1 MVTFTREGAMEQDGV
16 DFIAL
21 DRPLVQSLINF
32 CLDSD
37 RVDGKIALKTT
48 EDDATPGIRFTYRLG
63 YISGAGDV
71 VAEKLVNL
79 YVSTDGTVTTSSP
92 DIVDTLPP
100 SEAKAIEGL
109 DRLASM
115 ADDLHQQ
122 AEMEAWNQVESFAQ
136 EAREER
142 ERETEIK
149 RQHAERH
156 FKEEISRW
164 EERLEAY
171 QARDEQGEDM
181 SAPIGNAKR
190 RLDVLRRERK
200 SELERLDEEQHV
212 TPEEPDL
219 ITASFVLPAN

>member
-1 MVTFTREGAMEQDGV
+1 
-16 DFIAL
+16 
-21 DRPLVQSLINF
+21 
-32 CLDSD
+32 
-37 RVDGKIALKTT
+37 
-48 EDDATPGIRFTYRLG
+48 
-63 YISGAGDV
+63 V

-79 YVSTDGTVTTSSP
+79 YVTTDGTVTTSSTE
-92 DIVDTLPP
+92 IVDTLP
-100 SEAKAIEGL
+100 SLEANAIEGL

-115 ADDLHQQ
+115 ADNLHQQ
-122 AEMEAWNQVESFAQ
+122 AEMEAWNQAESFSQ
-136 EAREER
+136 EAREEC
-142 ERETEIK
+142 EHETEIK

-190 RLDVLRRERK
+190 QLDVLRREQK
-200 SELERLDEEQHV
+200 AELERLNEEQHV
-212 TPEEPDL
+212 TPEEPEL